1 MFIDFH
7 GIWIDLNLNGIE
19 GWYTD
24 KLPEVNP
31 PSQLIISIKEFS
43 RTEHEHANKNGKTK
57 HWIHIYFSGNFMC
70 QLHQKPDV
78 YSGVEIKPANN
89 GGLAVL
95 PRISLGKTMI
105 GGKRQALVS

>member
-1 MFIDFH
+1 
-7 GIWIDLNLNGIE
+7 
-19 GWYTD
+19 
-24 KLPEVNP
+24 
-31 PSQLIISIKEFS
+31 
-43 RTEHEHANKNGKTK
+43 
-57 HWIHIYFSGNFMC
+57 MC